1 MKKKAVLLSSLIGMS
16 CHLAASED
24 YQAYIVNGTNAS
36 ITTFPSYVA
45 LFVDLI
51 DYNNTYYE
59 GSYCG
64 GTILNSTHILTAAHC
79 VYSSDPDNNLY
90 SLFTTV
96 VPDLQYESYFPN
108 NITEKKRV
116 AKIYY
121 RDDYNS
127 STLNNDLAILQLESA
142 LTTINSSYYA
152 NRPSTGT
159 TYRNASETFYAVGH
173 GDVKTGVD
181 DKDFLQKASLTYV
194 DNSSCNYSN
203 MTDTKLC
210 MEGVVSPSNGL
221 EASTCQGDS
230 GGPLY
235 WYSGSNYIQV
245 GLTSFGPSTFC
256 GDASSKFGAT
266 SVFTEVYDYRTWID
280 SVLAGTETAKY
291 IATDTKRQS
300 YVDRIGQES
309 SSSGDSGGGAFGF
322 MSLLFMTLLALVRRN
337 AQ

>member
-1 MKKKAVLLSSLIGMS
+1 MKKQVAILSTLLGVCSHAS
-16 CHLAASED
+16 AAED
-24 YQAYIVNGTNAS
+24 YTAYIVNGSYAD
-36 ITTFPSYVA
+36 ITTFSSYVA

-51 DYNNTYYE
+51 EYNNTYYE

-64 GTILNSTHILTAAHC
+64 GTILDSTHILTAAHC
-79 VYSSDPDNNLY
+79 VYSADPDNNLY

-96 VPDLQYESYFPN
+96 VPSLQYESYFPY

-121 RDDYNS
+121 RDDFNS

-142 LTTINSSYYA
+142 LTTINTSYYA

-159 TYRNASETFYAVGH
+159 TYRSTSETFYAVGH
-173 GDVKTGVD
+173 GNTKTGVD
-181 DKDFLQKASLTYV
+181 DKDDLQMASLKYV
-194 DNSSCNYSN
+194 DNSACNYSN

-235 WYSGSNYIQV
+235 WYTGGNYIQV
-245 GLTSFGPSTFC
+245 GLTSYGPATFC
-256 GDASSKFGAT
+256 GDPSKSAT
-266 SVFTEVYDYRTWID
+266 SVFTEVYDYESWID

-291 IATDTKRQS
+291 VATDAKRKA
-300 YVDRIGQES
+300 YVDNIGKES
-309 SSSGDSGGGAFGF
+309 SSSGDSGGGSLSFI
-322 MSLLFMTLLALVRRN
+322 SLLIMGFWASIRRKV
-337 AQ
+337 Q

>member
-1 MKKKAVLLSSLIGMS
+1 MKKKAAILSTLIGVCS
-16 CHLAASED
+16 HVSAAED
-24 YQAYIVNGTNAS
+24 YTAYIVNGSYAN
-36 ITTFPSYVA
+36 ITDFPSYVA

-79 VYSSDPDNNLY
+79 VYSTDPDNNLY
-90 SLFTTV
+90 SLFTVV
-96 VPDLQYESYFPN
+96 VPELQKESDYPY
-108 NITEKKRV
+108 NINEKKRV
-116 AKIYY
+116 SKIYY

-127 STLNNDLAILQLESA
+127 STLNNDLAILQLESK
-142 LTTINSSYYA
+142 LTTINSSHYA

-159 TYRNASETFYAVGH
+159 TYRSASETFYAVGH
-173 GDVKTGVD
+173 GNTKTGID
-181 DKDFLQKASLTYV
+181 DNDDLQMASLKYV
-194 DNSSCNYSN
+194 DNSSCDYSN
-203 MTDTKLC
+203 MTNTKLC
-210 MEGVVSPSNGL
+210 MEGAVSPSNGL

-256 GDASSKFGAT
+256 GDASKSAT
-266 SVFTEVYDYRTWID
+266 SVFTEVYDYQTWID
-280 SVLAGTETAKY
+280 SVLADTETAKY
-291 IATDTKRQS
+291 IATDAKRQS